1 MGTNIYDISEWKSGE
16 QYKVNDIIWYVVPDA
31 RQVPR
36 KYYWYCVVEHDASTS
51 PSVSNFQWAGVK
63 YDGRTGNNKPHW
75 FWKPSYNFTVDN
87 RPRVN
92 VHKFGDGYEQRVS
105 PNINNNLIALD
116 VRFELRSTQETQA
129 ILHFLHARRALEAF
143 IFEPPDPL
151 NSIKDQFFV
160 CRNWNN
166 SFNFYDN
173 QSMGLK
179 FEQTVSY

>member
-1 MGTNIYDISEWKSGE
+1 MASIFDIPTWEAGATYAK
-16 QYKVNDIIWYVVPDA
+16 NDIVRYPSGSNKHWYAIESSAGVTPDVTTPEWGGV
-31 RQVPR
+31 RSSSGKDRPHFFWQPS
-36 KYYWYCVVEHDASTS
+36 YQTS
-51 PSVSNFQWAGVK
+51 SNFAPIVK
-63 YDGRTGNNKPHW
+63 
-75 FWKPSYNFTVDN
+75 VI
-87 RPRVN
+87 
-92 VHKFGDGYEQRVS
+92 KFGDGYEQRVS

>member
-92 VHKFGDGYEQRVS
+92 VHKFGDGYEQRTVDGLES
-105 PNINNNLIALD
+105 VLLRCALS
-116 VRFELRSTQETQA
+116 FETRDLKESRA
-129 ILHFLHARRALEAF
+129 MAHFLHSAGGKESFILMLPPPYNIEKLYVAR
-143 IFEPPDPL
+143 D
-151 NSIKDQFFV
+151 
-160 CRNWNN
+160 WGTT
-166 SFNFYDN
+166 FNFYDN
-173 QSMGLK
+173 Y
-179 FEQTVSY
+179 TVRLNIEEVTN